1 MKVLKKAIG
10 INLWSFMRRWA
21 ILYLLFAKLTS
32 NWLISITP
40 YMAGSACLFRIYS
53 SFHFRT
59 RTELSQ
65 YSVKKLETKCIKY
78 SKLLSLYLDT
88 YMWDLTTQ
96 EQTERDINFDFWLF
110 IHFECLKHPITL
122 SLGQCMGLKLYKPAV
137 EWKMESHNTLF
148 YLKPSCGRSWRG
160 VSNLT
165 RSV

>member
-1 MKVLKKAIG
+1 MKVLRNAIG
-10 INLWSFMRRWA
+10 INLWSFMRKWA

-32 NWLISITP
+32 NWLISVIP

-65 YSVKKLETKCIKY
+65 YSIKKLETKCIKY
-78 SKLLSLYLDT
+78 LKLLYLYWDT
-88 YMWDLTTQ
+88 HMWDITTD
-96 EQTERDINFDFWLF
+96 EETERDTNFDFWLF
-110 IHFECLKHPITL
+110 VHFECLKHHIPL
-122 SLGQCMGLKLYKPAV
+122 PLGQCMGLKLYKPAV
-137 EWKMESHNTLF
+137 EWKIEFHNTLF
-148 YLKPSCGRSWRG
+148 HLKPSCGRFWRG

>member
-1 MKVLKKAIG
+1 MKVLKIAIG

-32 NWLISITP
+32 NWLISVIP

-65 YSVKKLETKCIKY
+65 YLIKKLETKCIKY
-78 SKLLSLYLDT
+78 LKLTLLYWNT
-88 YMWDLTTQ
+88 YMWDLTTH

-110 IHFECLKHPITL
+110 IHFECLKHHIPLPLCQFI
-122 SLGQCMGLKLYKPAV
+122 GWKLYKPAV
-137 EWKMESHNTLF
+137 E
-148 YLKPSCGRSWRG
+148 
-160 VSNLT
+160 
-165 RSV
+165 